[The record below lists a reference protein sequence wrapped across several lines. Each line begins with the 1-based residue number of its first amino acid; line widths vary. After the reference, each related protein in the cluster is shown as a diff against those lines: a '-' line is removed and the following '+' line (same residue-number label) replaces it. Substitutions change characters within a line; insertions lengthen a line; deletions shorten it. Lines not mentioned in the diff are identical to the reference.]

1 MILLIT
7 ALSILAITTFYVI
20 FTYNTCINF
29 IESVRN
35 DSRQIDIQL
44 DRRFKVFQS
53 LIEVVKKYMD
63 YENSTLTAVI
73 AMRNE
78 ATQANNSGDQ
88 VKRMHSENAI
98 SGMLG
103 NIKAVF
109 EQYPDL
115 KANQQA
121 IHLQE
126 EIVSTE
132 NKLTFAKQ
140 SYNDGVE
147 RYESFKKQFPTLLVI
162 GAFASTLQ
170 VSFAYWALSSD
181 AIQEKEDYTIKL

>member
-1 MILLIT
+1 MTYLIITTALLIVT
-7 ALSILAITTFYVI
+7 LAYII
-20 FTYNTCINF
+20 MTYNRCIGI
-29 IESVRN
+29 IEAVRN
-35 DSRQIDIQL
+35 DSKQIDIQL

-63 YENSTLTAVI
+63 HESSTLTAVI

-78 ATQANNSGDQ
+78 ATQANNAGDQ
-88 VKRMHSENAI
+88 AKRMHNENAI

-121 IHLQE
+121 MQLQE
-126 EIVSTE
+126 EIVNTE
-132 NKLTFAKQ
+132 NKLTFSKQ
-140 SYNDGVE
+140 AYNDGVE
-147 RYESFKKQFPTLLVI
+147 KYESFKKQFPAVLVVN
-162 GAFASTLQ
+162 AFASTLH
-170 VSFAYWALSSD
+170 VAFAYWALSSD
-181 AIQEKEDYTIKL
+181 DVQKKEDYTVKL

>member
-1 MILLIT
+1 MTFIIIT
-7 ALSILAITTFYVI
+7 SSLALTLVIYAI
-20 FTYNTCINF
+20 FTYNTCIGI

-53 LIEVVKKYMD
+53 LVEVVKKYMD
-63 YENSTLTAVI
+63 HESTTLTAVV

-78 ATQANNSGDQ
+78 AYQANNAGDQ
-88 VKRMHSENAI
+88 AKRMHSENAI

-121 IHLQE
+121 MQLQE

-132 NKLTFAKQ
+132 NKLAFAKQ
-140 SYNDGVE
+140 SYNDRVE
-147 RYESFKKQFPTLLVI
+147 HYESFKKQFPALLVVR
-162 GAFASTLQ
+162 AFASSLQ
-170 VSFAYWALSSD
+170 VAFDYWALSSD
-181 AIQEKEDYTIKL
+181 DVQKKEDYTVKL